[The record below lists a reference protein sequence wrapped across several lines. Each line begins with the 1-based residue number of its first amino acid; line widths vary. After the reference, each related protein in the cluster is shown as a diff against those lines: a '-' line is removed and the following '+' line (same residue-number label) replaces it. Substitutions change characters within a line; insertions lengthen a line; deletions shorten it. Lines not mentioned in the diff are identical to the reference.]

1 MSKTTASAAGGA
13 MPGSGHAADHPDAAL
28 FAMAEECIVAAR
40 ELKKVL
46 DQLEAAEDK
55 HRRIPTP
62 ETVLKTERVEKGY
75 WDRGGALRDRR
86 CERRLPSRRG
96 QVRGDRRRPGQD
108 AGCDDR
114 GSFGEDASVSQPVS
128 G

>member
-62 ETVLKTERVEKGY
+62 ETVLKTERDAQLGLY
-75 WDRGGALRDRR
+75 LGGRSGDPYDEDEIAALRVLCRKLGRDAHPRA
-86 CERRLPSRRG
+86 EQGRG
-96 QVRGDRRRPGQD
+96 TCFLR
-108 AGCDDR
+108 
-114 GSFGEDASVSQPVS
+114 
-128 G
+128 